1 MVIFIKGEI
10 MEAMQQLEKKIICLV
25 EKLKVVQDD
34 NNFLKSENKRL
45 ESELKMLEEL
55 MQHES
60 ASKDEAAKEI
70 VAGLIKH
77 IDSIIESNQ

>member
-1 MVIFIKGEI
+1 

-45 ESELKMLEEL
+45 EGELKMLEEL

>member
-1 MVIFIKGEI
+1 